1 MELESQGDNPPRSL
15 RARQAQATRG
25 LIVQA
30 AATVFEANGYRGA
43 RIEDI
48 AAVAGVAYPTVYKAF
63 SNKRNLL
70 AAAVQRAM
78 TGGVEDQVQRQQ
90 WFTEQLAEADPRR
103 QLRLVARN
111 ARQLNERAGRLL
123 EVVRA
128 AARADAE
135 IDAIW
140 RDVNDERLA
149 RARKTAA
156 ALARKARLRG
166 GVAHTARTLWTLT
179 LPELYGAQVHSGGV
193 TPATY
198 ERWLADVLV
207 AALLPDP

>member
-1 MELESQGDNPPRSL
+1 MAERQEQQRTSL
-15 RARQAQATRG
+15 RSRQAAATRA

-30 AATVFEANGYRGA
+30 AGAAFAANGYERA
-43 RIEDI
+43 RMEDI
-48 AAVAGVAYPTVYKAF
+48 AAAAGVAYPTVYKAF

-78 TGGVEDQVQRQQ
+78 TGGVEEQVQRQQ
-90 WFTEQLAEADPRR
+90 WFTEQLAEPDARR

-128 AARADAE
+128 AARADTG

-140 RDVNDERLA
+140 
-149 RARKTAA
+149 
-156 ALARKARLRG
+156 
-166 GVAHTARTLWTLT
+166 
-179 LPELYGAQVHSGGV
+179 
-193 TPATY
+193 
-198 ERWLADVLV
+198 
-207 AALLPDP
+207 

>member
-1 MELESQGDNPPRSL
+1 MRQSQGDNAPRSL

-25 LIVQA
+25 LIVEA

-48 AAVAGVAYPTVYKAF
+48 AAAAGVAYPTVYKAF
-63 SNKRNLL
+63 SNKRSLL
-70 AAAVQRAM
+70 AAAVQRAT
-78 TGGVEDQVQRQQ
+78 TGGVEEQVQRQQ
-90 WFTEQLAEADPRR
+90 WFTEQLAEPDARR

-128 AARADAE
+128 AARAEPE

-149 RARKTAA
+149 RARKTAK
-156 ALARKARLRG
+156 ALARKAQLRG
-166 GVAHTARTLWTLT
+166 TIAHAARTLWTLT

-193 TPATY
+193 SAATY
-198 ERWLADVLV
+198 ERWLGDVLV

>member
-1 MELESQGDNPPRSL
+1 MTESQADISPRSL

-25 LIVQA
+25 LIVDA
-30 AATVFEANGYRGA
+30 AAAVFEHNGYRGA
-43 RIEDI
+43 RMEDI
-48 AAVAGVAYPTVYKAF
+48 AAAAGVAYPTVYKAF

-78 TGGVEDQVQRQQ
+78 TGGVEEQVRRQK
-90 WFTEQLAEADPRR
+90 WFTEQLAEPDPRR

-128 AARADAE
+128 AARADE
-135 IDAIW
+135 GIEAIW
-140 RDVNDERLA
+140 RDINDERLS
-149 RARKTAA
+149 RARKTAT
-156 ALARKARLRG
+156 ALAGKAQLRG
-166 GVAHTARTLWTLT
+166 TVAHAERTLWTLT
-179 LPELYGAQVHSGGV
+179 LPEVYSAQVHSAGV
-193 TPATY
+193 TAATY
-198 ERWLADVLV
+198 ERWLGDVLV

>member
-1 MELESQGDNPPRSL
+1 MSKSQVANSPLSL
-15 RARQAQATRG
+15 RARQAEATRA

-30 AATVFEANGYRGA
+30 AAGVFEVNGYRGA
-43 RIEDI
+43 RMEDI
-48 AAVAGVAYPTVYKAF
+48 ATAAGVAYPTVYKAF
-63 SNKRNLL
+63 ANKRNLL

-78 TGGVEDQVQRQQ
+78 TGGAEEQVQRQQ
-90 WFTEQLAEADPRR
+90 WFTEQLVEPDARR

-128 AARADAE
+128 AARADEGIEAVWHD
-135 IDAIW
+135 I
-140 RDVNDERLA
+140 NDERLT
-149 RARKTAA
+149 RSRRTAT
-156 ALARKARLRG
+156 ALARKAQLRG
-166 GVAHTARTLWTLT
+166 TVAHAARTLWTLT
-179 LPELYGAQVHSGGV
+179 LPELYGAQVHSGGM
-193 TPATY
+193 TSTAY

>member
-1 MELESQGDNPPRSL
+1 MRQSQGDNAPRSL

-25 LIVQA
+25 LIVDA
-30 AATVFEANGYRGA
+30 AAAAFEDNGYRGA

-48 AAVAGVAYPTVYKAF
+48 AAAAGVAYPTVYKAF

-70 AAAVQRAM
+70 VAAVQRAM
-78 TGGVEDQVQRQQ
+78 TGGVEEQVQRQE
-90 WFTEQLAEADPRR
+90 WFTEQLAEPDARR

-128 AARADAE
+128 AARAEPE

-140 RDVNDERLA
+140 RDINDERLA
-149 RARKTAA
+149 RARKTAT
-156 ALARKARLRG
+156 ALARKAQLRG
-166 GVAHTARTLWTLT
+166 TIAHAVRTLWTLT

-193 TPATY
+193 SAATY
-198 ERWLADVLV
+198 ERWLGDVLV
-207 AALLPDP
+207 ATLLPDP

>member
-1 MELESQGDNPPRSL
+1 MSESQDDNAPRSL
-15 RARQAQATRG
+15 RARQAEATRG

-30 AATVFEANGYRGA
+30 AANVFEDNGYRGA

-48 AAVAGVAYPTVYKAF
+48 AAAAGVAYPTVYKAF

-78 TGGVEDQVQRQQ
+78 TGGVEEQVQRQQ
-90 WFTEQLAEADPRR
+90 WFTEQLAEPDARR

-111 ARQLNERAGRLL
+111 ARRLNERAGRLL

-140 RDVNDERLA
+140 RDINDDRLT
-149 RARKTAA
+149 RARKTAN
-156 ALARKARLRG
+156 ALARKAPLRG
-166 GVAHTARTLWTLT
+166 TVAHTARTLWTLT
-179 LPELYGAQVHSGGV
+179 LPELFGAQVHGGGV
-193 TPATY
+193 SAATY
-198 ERWLADVLV
+198 ERWLGDVLV
-207 AALLPDP
+207 ATILPDT